1 VPLESPRGYLCRVAH
16 AHGYCG
22 PGWLAD
28 LAGIPP
34 GGLERE
40 DRATPLAH
48 VLRLEVS
55 EWLRMC
61 YRPVK
66 GKERFER
73 RSFLGVL
80 IGAHQLN
87 YRHPRICPCCMRDHS
102 VWWAVW
108 DLALVSACPIHRCLL
123 IDLCP
128 ACGRKLTWH
137 RRAVHEC
144 RCGAD
149 LRKAEPATADGNLV
163 TINAAIY
170 RAAGFYQKACE
181 EELQR
186 ASFPPV
192 LGDLKL
198 DALLRLVRFV
208 GSIQEQGK
216 LRRKQIRF
224 APTDLDTAIQVGTA
238 AASILMD
245 WPRSFR
251 EMLRR
256 MVPGQIKSAADLS
269 FYDVFGNF
277 YRHLYAVLPRKE
289 FGFLHD
295 AFEEFVVQ
303 DWKGLVRGQHRF
315 FPNLT
320 RRNSQW
326 MPAQEAETTMHM
338 TSKRLGALVR
348 NRELEG
354 IFVKTGRHRTE
365 CWIRR
370 ESLSRWAAKREAE
383 LARYMSRPE
392 AKGALGLGHDTLLTV
407 AQAGLIRYV
416 SGSEK
421 FSRTNG
427 VYFLREDVLRIKHAF
442 EKHAVPVQP
451 YSRPGELI
459 ALRHGLRN
467 YLGRDSGFP
476 AAIRAVLD
484 SKLAPVGSTK
494 SFPGIT
500 GYLFPSEDLRK
511 YRHVRTELSPE
522 DFLNFKEAAS
532 ALGTRTA
539 VIHGLVVRGILS
551 TPNEYRPGLSKLVPA
566 GEVRRFAQHY
576 VDATVVAQRS
586 NATIHWV
593 KRCLRESA
601 VPILEISVPG
611 KGQKLFLRREL
622 AAKVQI
628 PQRRTPREWR
638 RLTGAVASD
647 KYSCQTKS

>member
-1 VPLESPRGYLCRVAH
+1 
-16 AHGYCG
+16 
-22 PGWLAD
+22 
-28 LAGIPP
+28 
-34 GGLERE
+34 
-40 DRATPLAH
+40 
-48 VLRLEVS
+48 
-55 EWLRMC
+55 
-61 YRPVK
+61 
-66 GKERFER
+66 
-73 RSFLGVL
+73 
-80 IGAHQLN
+80 
-87 YRHPRICPCCMRDHS
+87 
-102 VWWAVW
+102 
-108 DLALVSACPIHRCLL
+108 
-123 IDLCP
+123 
-128 ACGRKLTWH
+128 
-137 RRAVHEC
+137 
-144 RCGAD
+144 

-427 VYFLREDVLRIKHAF
+427 VYFLREDVLRIKPHSKNMLCQSSHIPDRANLSRCAMGSGIIWAEIRGF
-442 EKHAVPVQP
+442 LQPSVP
-451 YSRPGELI
+451 SLI
-459 ALRHGLRN
+459 ASLPLLGPQRVFRGSRATYFHLRIYVN
-467 YLGRDSGFP
+467 I
-476 AAIRAVLD
+476 A
-484 SKLAPVGSTK
+484 TC
-494 SFPGIT
+494 
-500 GYLFPSEDLRK
+500 
-511 YRHVRTELSPE
+511 
-522 DFLNFKEAAS
+522 
-532 ALGTRTA
+532 
-539 VIHGLVVRGILS
+539 
-551 TPNEYRPGLSKLVPA
+551 GLSYLPKTFSTSRKRHPRW
-566 GEVRRFAQHY
+566 ERERRSF
-576 VDATVVAQRS
+576 TVS
-586 NATIHWV
+586 
-593 KRCLRESA
+593 
-601 VPILEISVPG
+601 
-611 KGQKLFLRREL
+611 
-622 AAKVQI
+622 
-628 PQRRTPREWR
+628 
-638 RLTGAVASD
+638 
-647 KYSCQTKS
+647 

>member
-1 VPLESPRGYLCRVAH
+1 MPLESPRGYLCRVAH
-16 AHGYCG
+16 SHGYCG

-28 LAGIPP
+28 LARIPP

-48 VLRLEVS
+48 VLRLEVA

-87 YRHPRICPCCMRDHS
+87 YGHPRICPCCLRDHS
-102 VWWAVW
+102 LWWAVW
-108 DLALVSACPIHRCLL
+108 DLALVSTCPLHRCLL

-137 RRAVHEC
+137 RQAVHEC

-170 RAAGFYQKACE
+170 RAAGFYQEACE
-181 EELQR
+181 AELQR

-192 LGDLKL
+192 LANLRL
-198 DALLRLVRFV
+198 DAILRLVRFV

-224 APTDLDTAIQVGTA
+224 APTDLDTAIQVGSA
-238 AASILMD
+238 ASSILMD

-256 MVPGQIKSAADLS
+256 MVPRQVKSAADLS

-315 FPNLT
+315 FPTLT

-326 MPAQEAETTMHM
+326 MPAQEAETMLHT
-338 TSKRLGALVR
+338 TSKRVTALVR

-354 IFVKTGRHRTE
+354 IFVKTGQHRTE

-370 ESLSRWAAKREAE
+370 ESLSGWAAKREAE

-392 AKGALGLGHDTLLTV
+392 AKRALGLGHDTLLKV

-421 FSRTNG
+421 FSRPNG
-427 VYFLREDVLRIKHAF
+427 AYFLREDVMRIKYAF
-442 EKHAVPVQP
+442 EKHAALVQP
-451 YSRPGELI
+451 YSRPGLLI

-467 YLGRDSGFP
+467 YLDRDSGLT

-484 SKLAPVGSTK
+484 GKLSPVGSTK
-494 SFPGIT
+494 RFPGIT
-500 GYLFPSEDLRK
+500 GYLFRSEDLRK
-511 YRHVRTELSPE
+511 YRPAQTEIPPE
-522 DFLNFKEAAS
+522 GFLNFKEAAS
-532 ALGTRTA
+532 VLGTRTE
-539 VIHGLVVRGILS
+539 VIHGLVVRGMLS
-551 TPNEYRPGLSKLVPA
+551 AANEYRPGLSKLVPA
-566 GEVRRFAQHY
+566 GEVRRFAEHY
-576 VDATVVAQRS
+576 VAATVVAERS

-593 KRCLRESA
+593 NRCLRESA
-601 VPILEISVPG
+601 VPFLEISVSG
-611 KGQKLFLRREL
+611 KGQRLFLLREL
-622 AAKVQI
+622 VANVQI
-628 PQRRTPREWR
+628 PHRRTPRGR
-638 RLTGAVASD
+638 
-647 KYSCQTKS
+647 